1 MTDLLVVEGLT
12 RHFGG
17 LAAVTDLHFQVKE
30 GEIFGI
36 IGPNGA
42 GKTTAFSMIAG
53 SLKPSRGSI
62 RFRGQEIAAW
72 PSHRVVHLGI
82 CRTHQVP
89 RPFTTM
95 TVHENV
101 EVGFRF
107 GGRRARSRH
116 SLPAEVERI
125 LDFTGLAAWAAT
137 PASALPTG
145 NRKRLELARALATV
159 PELLLCDEICGGL
172 NPAETQAILALL
184 RQLRDSGITI
194 LYIEHDM
201 RAVMGTCDRIMVLNY
216 GEKLAEGT
224 PQEIQRNEAV
234 IEAYLGRRSVPRSG
248 HADERRA

>member
-1 MTDLLVVEGLT
+1 MTSLLAVEGLT
-12 RHFGG
+12 RYFGG
-17 LAAVTDLHFQVKE
+17 LAAVMDLHFQVNE

-53 SLKPSRGSI
+53 SLKPSGGSI
-62 RFRGQEIAAW
+62 RFRGHEIAEW

-82 CRTHQVP
+82 CRTHQIP
-89 RPFTTM
+89 RPFTSM
-95 TVHENV
+95 TVSENV

-107 GGRRARSRH
+107 GRRRPTWHGSVR
-116 SLPAEVERI
+116 AEIERI
-125 LDFTGLAAWAAT
+125 LEFTGLAGLAAT
-137 PASALPTG
+137 PTGALPTG
-145 NRKRLELARALATV
+145 NRKRLELARALATDPV
-159 PELLLCDEICGGL
+159 LLLCDEICGGL

-184 RQLRDSGITI
+184 RRLRDSGITI

-201 RAVMGTCDRIMVLNY
+201 RAVMGICDRIMVLNY

-234 IEAYLGRRSVPRSG
+234 IEAYLGRRPVGRVGTSG
-248 HADERRA
+248 EGRR

>member
-12 RHFGG
+12 RYFGG
-17 LAAVTDLHFQVKE
+17 LAAVTDLRFRVAE

-53 SLKPSRGSI
+53 SLAPSAGSI

-89 RPFTTM
+89 RPFTGM
-95 TVHENV
+95 TVAENV
-101 EVGFRF
+101 EVGLRY
-107 GGRRARSRH
+107 GRREAARRRAV
-116 SLPAEVERI
+116 AEEIER
-125 LDFTGLAAWAAT
+125 LLEFTGLSAWAAT
-137 PASALPTG
+137 PTAALPTG
-145 NRKRLELARALATV
+145 NRKRLELARALATDPV
-159 PELLLCDEICGGL
+159 LLLCDEICGGL
-172 NPAETQAILALL
+172 NPAETQGILALL
-184 RQLRDSGITI
+184 RRLRETGITI

-216 GEKLAEGT
+216 GEKLAEGS

-234 IEAYLGRRSVPRSG
+234 IEAYLGRRTTARPAGDPGGRP
-248 HADERRA
+248 

>member
-12 RHFGG
+12 RYFGG
-17 LAAVTDLHFQVKE
+17 LAAVTDLHFRVSE

-53 SLKPSRGSI
+53 SLPPSAGSI
-62 RFRGQEIAAW
+62 RFRGQAIAAW

-82 CRTHQVP
+82 CRTHQIP
-89 RPFTTM
+89 RLFAEM

-101 EVGFRF
+101 EVGFRY
-107 GGRRARSRH
+107 GGRKSTPRGPVAAGIDR
-116 SLPAEVERI
+116 LLE
-125 LDFTGLAAWAAT
+125 FTGLSAWAAT

-145 NRKRLELARALATV
+145 NRKRLELARALATDPV
-159 PELLLCDEICGGL
+159 LLLCDEICGGL
-172 NPAETQAILALL
+172 NPPETQDILALL
-184 RQLRDSGITI
+184 RRLRDNGITI

-224 PQEIQRNEAV
+224 PHEIQHNEAV
-234 IEAYLGRRSVPRSG
+234 IEAYLGRRAPIG
-248 HADERRA
+248 RAGGVEGQV